1 MERAWAATVMLF
13 VAGAVLAV
21 WGNQIAERVDWDIPA
36 GVYPIMGVMLLV
48 AGFVWMLMVRDAA
61 RM

>member
-1 MERAWAATVMLF
+1 M
-13 VAGAVLAV
+13 LAV
-21 WGNQIAERVDWDIPA
+21 WGNQIAEMVDWDIPP
-36 GVYPIMGVMLLV
+36 GIYPIMGVMLSV